1 MIFIS
6 YVMVGVQGL
15 GRGASQEYEQT
26 VYSCEGGMR
35 FICVGN
41 KMFRHPLPP
50 GKVVVIHNPVG
61 TMITVDCE
69 EEFCAYCL
77 ERSGSHKCPSG
88 ETLAF
93 QFSACR
99 FLGRGGAGERWS
111 SGNITMMNFLGVA
124 HLTVT
129 VYETP
134 EVSILGGAV
143 GGCEVTAV
151 QDCAQQQQQYHEF
164 ATAATYPC
172 SQQQQ
177 HHHPSTTMTAATATT
192 TTTISDFS
200 SEDMVCNI
208 SSQSPQQEHPQQ
220 QILLLPQVTDAV
232 DAASSGDC
240 DVEVQPFSAED
251 IVRLAAHSA
260 GLIASPVH

>member
-15 GRGASQEYEQT
+15 GRGTACEYEQT
-26 VYSCEGGMR
+26 VYSCDGGMR

-41 KMFRHPLPP
+41 KMYRHPLPP

-77 ERSGSHKCPSG
+77 ERNGVHKGLSG

-99 FLGRGGAGERWS
+99 FLGREGTRERWS

-134 EVSILGGAV
+134 EVSPTSCTPRAQRLNEETEDQPIDGESSLADVIGGEAI
-143 GGCEVTAV
+143 VT
-151 QDCAQQQQQYHEF
+151 
-164 ATAATYPC
+164 
-172 SQQQQ
+172 
-177 HHHPSTTMTAATATT
+177 
-192 TTTISDFS
+192 
-200 SEDMVCNI
+200 
-208 SSQSPQQEHPQQ
+208 
-220 QILLLPQVTDAV
+220 
-232 DAASSGDC
+232 
-240 DVEVQPFSAED
+240 QPPLFDD
-251 IVRLAAHSA
+251 IVSLAAKQAGLFTIPHSA
-260 GLIASPVH
+260 RC

>member
-15 GRGASQEYEQT
+15 GRGASHEYEQT
-26 VYSCEGGMR
+26 VYSCDGGMR

-41 KMFRHPLPP
+41 KMYRHPLPP

-77 ERSGSHKCPSG
+77 ERSGPHKCPSG

-99 FLGRGGAGERWS
+99 FLGREGTGERWS

-134 EVSILGGAV
+134 EVVASHGVPLL
-143 GGCEVTAV
+143 
-151 QDCAQQQQQYHEF
+151 
-164 ATAATYPC
+164 
-172 SQQQQ
+172 
-177 HHHPSTTMTAATATT
+177 
-192 TTTISDFS
+192 
-200 SEDMVCNI
+200 SE
-208 SSQSPQQEHPQQ
+208 
-220 QILLLPQVTDAV
+220 LR
-232 DAASSGDC
+232 AASSASPAASSPASDRDEQTRAQISSPPVPAEYPTDAGLPTSPAYAFSPSAMDLMEQCCADDEGDGGAR
-240 DVEVQPFSAED
+240 DDAETLLNED
-251 IVRLAAHSA
+251 IVSLAAQRA
-260 GLIASPVH
+260 GLLMSASPQTQTPLFM